1 MENVVAFMGKIIVK
15 HIPYMIHKNESVE
28 LVTFED
34 CGKCTYQQTVVHLL
48 IQIKQ
53 L

>member
-1 MENVVAFMGKIIVK
+1 
-15 HIPYMIHKNESVE
+15 MISNNESVE

-34 CGKCTYQQTVVHLL
+34 CGNCTCQQTVVHLL